1 MKPRHGVLLGGLLV
15 LACGSDDSNGG
26 SGLVSC
32 TVSVTSSD
40 VTAVQICMEASGS
53 AAAQMN
59 QTCASQAANL
69 GGSATARVQHAAGPC
84 SRVNALGGCE
94 YAQQGST
101 ITTWWYRGGADGGP
115 EQTSEDIALIC
126 SRSGARF
133 IPP

>member
-1 MKPRHGVLLGGLLV
+1 LKAKCGALFGGLLA
-15 LACGSDDSNGG
+15 LACGSDDSNGA

-32 TVSVTSSD
+32 TVSVVSAD

-69 GGSATARVQHAAGPC
+69 GGSATALVQHAAGPC

-115 EQTSEDIALIC
+115 DQTSEDIALIC
-126 SRSGARF
+126 SQTGARF